1 MAIESVGFK
10 FNSSVN
16 YRNYLTL
23 KAPMILADHV
33 IGNSSSTTY
42 RYKISAVNNDGESEL
57 SDEVYLSNGPSSLST
72 SNYIRIIWDE
82 VEYAEYYKIY
92 KFSDGQFKFLTN
104 VFTHWH
110 FDDTGVNSVSEVFNS
125 GNTTGYDSNSVNLG
139 YLMRRYQGSTDN
151 LNFVSPI
158 LQYFHTGYHSGMNNV
173 ANIMQIERYTKNFD
187 IVYCINSSNSQSLT
201 IYLNDRKTLNF
212 QQVGVLY
219 FPLLATNCYIYNAL
233 YSFEKSSLGYVTV
246 SGSTVTG
253 TNTLFNTL
261 RFSVGARI
269 GFGSTN
275 PLAITEW
282 YEVASINSDTSI
294 TLLETLT
301 KTYPANCPYIIEE
314 IKVFMGV
321 LHNSSP
327 YNLGGLFIAK
337 GLHLGCFRQNYT
349 IPMATTIDRIR
360 ATYRLVDSIASNT
373 ITYGKSITYAPKIS
387 QTEQL
392 GYLGVGDGT
401 MNIHVFNVRAPL
413 SLTAGA
419 AQNGY
424 LFKTATYDCPNNF
437 NGFRY
442 ICMSHG
448 PGKNIPSLY
457 ATMASYTYRI
467 PISSVRP
474 NQTYIIADGMRLYS
488 KYGYFT
494 MGQISGQSGF
504 YYSENLDRIT
514 YTTTVCGITKYNGN
528 AIQDQ
533 KFFGNSDQAYSDH
546 RMIYSKNECYF
557 TTGNNWVPGYGIW
570 YYNREYKI
578 ACYPAEADWEYA
590 EKNKARIITP
600 SIHTSFMNKFKKL
613 LISHP
618 EVIYDDFQ
626 GIVPEPFRVY
636 YRMDGINNDSGTWIL
651 LNDTWDLSNII
662 PQEKIQFMF
671 EFKILGEYG
680 VPARIY
686 SLEIS
691 YETDEELPQ
700 GIEWN
705 LNDSNN
711 ALGIIGFEQTA
722 LLSTYNG
729 FKITFYNLDTDQQV
743 FSASSTEN
751 TNGTFQYW
759 NGSSWVSGIGLNILG
774 TRRRFLPNHS
784 FVYDNV
790 YPKLILL

>member
-16 YRNYLTL
+16 YRNYLPL
-23 KAPMILADHV
+23 KAPMILADYV
-33 IGNSSSTTY
+33 IGNASSSTY
-42 RYKISAVNNDGESEL
+42 RYKISSANNDGESEL
-57 SDEVYLSNGPSSLST
+57 SDEILITNGPTSLSS
-72 SNYIRIIWDE
+72 SNYIRLIWDE
-82 VEYAEYYKIY
+82 VEYAEYYKVY
-92 KFSDGQFKFLTN
+92 KFSGGQFKFLTN
-104 VFTHWH
+104 VITHWH
-110 FDDTGVNSVSEVFNS
+110 FDDIGLLSVSDISNS
-125 GNTTGYDSNSVNLG
+125 GNTSGYDSNSVNLG
-139 YLMRRYQGSTDN
+139 YLMRRYQGSSDN

-173 ANIMQIERYTKNFD
+173 ANVMQIERYTKNYD
-187 IVYCINSSNSQSLT
+187 IVYCINSSNSQSLA
-201 IYLNDRKTLNF
+201 IFLNDRKTLTF
-212 QQVGVLY
+212 HQVGVLY
-219 FPLLATNCYIYNAL
+219 FPFLTTNCYIYNAL
-233 YSFEKSSLGYVTV
+233 YSFEKSSQGYVTV
-246 SGSTVTG
+246 SGNTVTG
-253 TNTLFNTL
+253 VNTLFDTL

-282 YEVASINSDTSI
+282 YEVAVINSDTSI

-314 IKVFMGV
+314 IQVFMGV

-327 YNLGGLFIAK
+327 FNLGGLFIAK
-337 GLHLGCFRQNYT
+337 GLNLGCFRQNFT
-349 IPMATTIDRIR
+349 IPMATTLDRIR

-373 ITYGKSITYAPKIS
+373 VTYGKSITYAPKIS

-392 GYLGVGDGT
+392 AYLGVGDGT
-401 MNIHVFNVRAPL
+401 MNIFVFNTRAPL
-413 SLTAGA
+413 SLTSGA
-419 AQNGY
+419 AQNAY

-457 ATMASYTYRI
+457 ATMAQYTYRI
-467 PISSVRP
+467 PIYSIKP
-474 NQTYIIADGMRLYS
+474 NQTYIIADGMRLHS

-504 YYSENLDRIT
+504 YYSQNLDRIT
-514 YTTTVCGITKYNGN
+514 YSTTYCGITKYNGN

-533 KFFGNSDQAYSDH
+533 KFFGSNDQAYSDY
-546 RMIYSKNECYF
+546 RMIYSKNESYF
-557 TTGNNWVPGYGIW
+557 TIGNNYVPGYGVW
-570 YYNREYKI
+570 YYNREYKV
-578 ACYPAEADWEYA
+578 ACFAAEADWEYA
-590 EKNKARIITP
+590 ERNKARIITP
-600 SIHTSFMNKFKKL
+600 SIHTSFINKFKKL

-636 YRMDGINNDSGTWIL
+636 YRIEGINDDSGTWIL
-651 LNDTWDLSNII
+651 LNDTWDLSLIV
-662 PQEKIQFMF
+662 PGDKIQFMF

-691 YETDEELPQ
+691 YETDEELPN

-722 LLSTYNG
+722 SLSTYNG
-729 FKITFYNLDTDQQV
+729 FKIAFYNLDTDQQV
-743 FSASSTEN
+743 FSASSAEN

-759 NGSSWVSGIGLNILG
+759 NGSSWVSGIGLNIFG